1 MSNLKSFH
9 LAIDLA
15 TRQRDELAKA
25 LGVAQRNK
33 AAAQDQLGQLEGY
46 ANDTDSRWVG
56 SVTSLGLSSELIR
69 HHYQFMD
76 RLQHAIGMQSSAINN
91 LDWQLDRAQKALLQ
105 AEFRLSGLN
114 QVLKKRQAEADQVQR
129 RREQRQM
136 DEFAAIQYSRTHT
149 VPIGGESP

>member
-1 MSNLKSFH
+1 
-9 LAIDLA
+9 
-15 TRQRDELAKA
+15 
-25 LGVAQRNK
+25 
-33 AAAQDQLGQLEGY
+33 LGQLEGY
-46 ANDTDSRWVG
+46 ANETDSRWVG

-69 HHYQFMD
+69 HHYQFME

-136 DEFAAIQYSRTHT
+136 DEFAALQYSRTHA

>member
-1 MSNLKSFH
+1 MSKLKSFH

-15 TRQRDELAKA
+15 TRQRDHLAKA

-33 AAAQDQLGQLEGY
+33 ASALDQLGQLEGY
-46 ANDTDSRWVG
+46 ANETDARWVG
-56 SVTSLGLSSELIR
+56 SVTSLGLSGELIR
-69 HHYQFMD
+69 NHYQFMD
-76 RLQHAIGMQSSAINN
+76 RLQHAIGIQSSSINN

-114 QVLKKRQAEADQVQR
+114 QVLKKRMAEAEKLQH

-136 DEFAAIQYSRTHT
+136 DEFAAIQYSRTHR
-149 VPIGGESP
+149 VPLGGEAA